1 MDRQFALDS
10 RRGTISIIPLL
21 VIGEKTEAR
30 QSQMPKSYGKYD
42 FSLCTLIVSSIPPTS
57 GFLVGPEVRDVAGL
71 RLVHTPRNL
80 LGEKSSLAVDRN
92 PWMYSFPFLLP

>member
-30 QSQMPKSYGKYD
+30 QTKSDAKV
-42 FSLCTLIVSSIPPTS
+42 IWQV
-57 GFLVGPEVRDVAGL
+57 
-71 RLVHTPRNL
+71 
-80 LGEKSSLAVDRN
+80 
-92 PWMYSFPFLLP
+92 